1 MTAAVA
7 QTLALQLAVAVMT
20 LGIGVLALRV
30 APAPGASPR
39 TAAWFMAGVTFTLDG
54 ALAVVHSSAAVVAV
68 LMGPQSRFFALFL
81 RFLPA
86 GNDARSLLVLGFAL
100 GLAWV
105 LLLGRP
111 APSARVIVAG
121 SGLFAL
127 VGFVAGLAERP
138 IGDRGGG
145 DHIAI
150 ISLAAAAT
158 ALVLLAS
165 LYGAMV
171 RERVDWLF
179 WTALALYA
187 VQEAI
192 SSNIKGMLAWAGFGG
207 GWAPPVRSIMLT
219 ALVTLVMMLACTL
232 RRLSIARAGGDP
244 PGLLERVSG

>member
-138 IGDRGGG
+138 IGERG
-145 DHIAI
+145 
-150 ISLAAAAT
+150 
-158 ALVLLAS
+158 
-165 LYGAMV
+165 
-171 RERVDWLF
+171 DWLF

-192 SSNIKGMLAWAGFGG
+192 SSNIKGVLAWAGFGG